1 MEAQSNSSNTVAK
14 CTNGEQDQTD
24 KEKTEAETI
33 DATENSCKILNEDL
47 NSTASN
53 DNNKDN
59 TSSLIL
65 FTDDNQK
72 LLDTSDFSKLL
83 LVDGGIEVDK
93 TCQNEDA
100 ELIKGTTS
108 TLQNLTSSIV
118 KTSNDVQS
126 GINTVDW

>member
-1 MEAQSNSSNTVAK
+1 MEAQSSSSNTVTK
-14 CTNGEQDQTD
+14 CTNEEQDQTD
-24 KEKTEAETI
+24 KEKAEAETI
-33 DATENSCKILNEDL
+33 DATENSCKILNEHL